1 MLLHVS
7 RGVRWDSD
15 HIVLLDDSLLSIARE
30 AVLARKHGAE
40 IHLMLD
46 YFDGSVNRVGAWAVG
61 SRALAK
67 GLLIAL
73 LEPTG
78 EIAEAE
84 QKLLNLAMKLE
95 REKVLKASPYQR
107 TEGRTGYANG
117 FKERHIQTRMGDLE
131 LQIPQT
137 RNIDFYP
144 TCLEKGLRSE
154 RPIRAAM
161 AEMYIQGVA
170 TRSVKNILE
179 KMCGLEVSAMQ
190 VSRATKM
197 LDEEFEEQQGF

>member
-1 MLLHVS
+1 MEYSTQNDILQSILENGIEGFS
-7 RGVRWDSD
+7 E
-15 HIVLLDDSLLSIARE
+15 VL
-30 AVLARKHGAE
+30 
-40 IHLMLD
+40 
-46 YFDGSVNRVGAWAVG
+46 
-61 SRALAK
+61 
-67 GLLIAL
+67 
-73 LEPTG
+73 
-78 EIAEAE
+78 
-84 QKLLNLAMKLE
+84 QKMLNLAMKLE

-144 TCLEKGLRSE
+144 SCLEKGLRSE
-154 RPIRAAM
+154 RAIRAAM

-197 LDEEFEEQQGF
+197 LDEEFEKWRNRPIKEPVKYLLLDARSLPFRIWHQAIST